1 MLLYKRLFRVIL
13 VSSRNRYLTGQ
24 HIVRKILFQVKGFF
38 SKEKSQ
44 NFSFSG
50 KFGVTIQTMG
60 QLSLTIVT
68 SFVVVVTYYLVMFSV
83 FVSATPIGTAGAV
96 ERPDEQSPQT
106 DTNRNGARLFKPLM
120 YAYNFNRNIRAPFS
134 NSIGQRLVPAA
145 ISHSKMQPLELDLLV
160 DDDDFLDKSKRYD
173 DYGHMRFGK
182 RAGGDDQFDDY
193 GHMRFGKRYISNNN
207 NQRGE

>member
-1 MLLYKRLFRVIL
+1 MLYKWLFRVIL
-13 VSSRNRYLTGQ
+13 VLSRIRSLTGQ
-24 HIVRKILFQVKGFF
+24 HIVQKIFFQVKGFF
-38 SKEKSQ
+38 SKENSLK
-44 NFSFSG
+44 FSFFR
-50 KFGVTIQTMG
+50 KFGVKVQTMG

-134 NSIGQRLVPAA
+134 NSIGQRLVPA